1 MIKAEQGGSFYDGFA
16 GNEAPT
22 QPSRREE
29 GWQANR
35 ENMSEPYVNRDT
47 PKHEP
52 VEIEQKDESKLAYWR
67 MFTNQM
73 PKGSFEQS
81 VNIAFGGREAIGG
94 LFREKK
100 VEYITL
106 YKKLMEELK

>member
-1 MIKAEQGGSFYDGFA
+1 VINPEDKSSMYDFMQSDYQ
-16 GNEAPT
+16 AP
-22 QPSRREE
+22 EVE
-29 GWQANR
+29 CKFANR
-35 ENMSEPYVNRDT
+35 PDMTKPYVNREA
-47 PKHEP
+47 PNVEP
-52 VEIEQKDESKLAYWR
+52 VEIEQKDESAMGYWR
-67 MFTNQM
+67 MFTRQI

-100 VEYITL
+100 VEYVTL

>member
-1 MIKAEQGGSFYDGFA
+1 MDDSFYSQFGDGA
-16 GNEAPT
+16 APEAP
-22 QPSRREE
+22 QPRERVA
-29 GWQANR
+29 GQFANR
-35 ENMSEPYVNRDT
+35 EDLSTPYVNRDA
-47 PKHEP
+47 PKCNP

-100 VEYITL
+100 VEYVTL